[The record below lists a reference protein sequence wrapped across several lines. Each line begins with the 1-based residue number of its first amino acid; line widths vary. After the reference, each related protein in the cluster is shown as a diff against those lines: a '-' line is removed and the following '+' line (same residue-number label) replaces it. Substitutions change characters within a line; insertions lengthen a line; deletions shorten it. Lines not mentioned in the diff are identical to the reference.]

1 MFFDNTTSAKTSAAI
16 ARAHAERGKIIPE
29 LIRWALNKN

>member
-1 MFFDNTTSAKTSAAI
+1 MFFDNTTDPKARKAI
-16 ARAHAERGKIIPE
+16 TRAHEERGKIIGE